1 MNNKLREKDA
11 ERRKL
16 IGETMDI
23 KLLAKRAQ
31 KAKKKTELERLEELD
46 EEEFDPVKILRK
58 KAISKS

>member
-46 EEEFDPVKILRK
+46 
-58 KAISKS
+58 